1 LSVANYLPSINNTS
15 SIIWI
20 MSSSIEAPANV
31 LELLNRLHKQ
41 SLDQKTLI
49 KDPNGQYQVIRE
61 SAKEKDENERNR
73 IRDEA
78 MKDKFIALDADKAT
92 FMYSLVRA
100 IGALNVVEAGTSFGV
115 STIYL
120 ALAVAQNAEEAG
132 KKPGEAK
139 VIGTE
144 HWHEKAEV
152 ARQYWKEAGNA
163 VEPWIELREG
173 DLRETLNKDL
183 PTIDFVLFDS
193 KNSAQ
198 FTRRTY

>member
-1 LSVANYLPSINNTS
+1 MSYSIAAPNN
-15 SIIWI
+15 
-20 MSSSIEAPANV
+20 V
-31 LELLNRLHKQ
+31 FELLNRLHKQ
-41 SLDQKTLI
+41 SLDQETLI
-49 KDPNGQYQVIRE
+49 KDPDGQYQVRRE
-61 SAKEKDENERNR
+61 TAELKDENERNR

-92 FMYSLVRA
+92 FMYNLVRA
-100 IGALNVVEAGTSFGV
+100 TGALNIVEAGTSFGV

-120 ALAVAQNAEEAG
+120 ALAVAQNAGAAG
-132 KKPGEAK
+132 KKAGEAK

-152 ARQYWKEAGNA
+152 ARQYWKEAGDA

-173 DLRETLNKDL
+173 DLRETLSNDL

-193 KNSAQ
+193 KNSTPLKGRQ
-198 FTRRTY
+198 Y